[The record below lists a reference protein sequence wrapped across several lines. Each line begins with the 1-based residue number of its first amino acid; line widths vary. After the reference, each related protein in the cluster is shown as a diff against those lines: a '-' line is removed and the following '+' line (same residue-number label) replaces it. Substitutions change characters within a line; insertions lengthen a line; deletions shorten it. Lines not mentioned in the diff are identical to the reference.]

1 MSLIK
6 CKECG
11 KEISDKAEICPNCG
25 YILKSVEIKSE
36 LKQKKSIK
44 KIGTILCVIGS
55 LLLIVFMALILILP
69 GQQENN
75 NEKADFKIS
84 VIIGGEQETNSEM
97 LAICYFGSGLVS
109 IVILILGILDLKK
122 IIKNIKIYG
131 WIELI
136 LSILLLVLMCLSL
149 NCCQIVFIF
158 CPLIC
163 FIGSIMILIGNM
175 KDIKN
180 ELQDNS

>member
-1 MSLIK
+1 
-6 CKECG
+6 
-11 KEISDKAEICPNCG
+11 
-25 YILKSVEIKSE
+25 
-36 LKQKKSIK
+36 
-44 KIGTILCVIGS
+44 
-55 LLLIVFMALILILP
+55 MALILILP

-109 IVILILGILDLKK
+109 IVILILGIIDLKK